1 MPPWVTPSISTV
13 NRLCWLKS
21 PAVFLVV
28 PLRTSRLNFTGIHLL
43 LCDPRGGRA
52 LRSGGGHSAPGFHF
66 TLSGPLPDRR
76 SCAPCIHLPSLGD
89 TIEMVSPSHTCPVR
103 EHHRDGVPYR
113 SCVPGAADEPA
124 PG

>member
-1 MPPWVTPSISTV
+1 MPPCVTPSISTV

-52 LRSGGGHSAPGFHF
+52 LRSGGGRSAPGFRF
-66 TLSGPLPDRR
+66 TLSGPLPD
-76 SCAPCIHLPSLGD
+76 PSHRPWGTPFPPGGHHFPLGD
-89 TIEMVSPSHTCPVR
+89 TISWCPR
-103 EHHRDGVPYR
+103 HDPCIH
-113 SCVPGAADEPA
+113 
-124 PG
+124 

>member
-52 LRSGGGHSAPGFHF
+52 LRSGGDHSAPGFHF
-66 TLSGPLPDRR
+66 TLSGPLPDPPTR
-76 SCAPCIHLPSLGD
+76 SAGGHHRAGVPVKIMRPGGGGRARPRDAPSVTSLALPSGR
-89 TIEMVSPSHTCPVR
+89 C
-103 EHHRDGVPYR
+103 
-113 SCVPGAADEPA
+113 
-124 PG
+124 

>member
-1 MPPWVTPSISTV
+1 MPPCVTPSISTV

-28 PLRTSRLNFTGIHLL
+28 PLRTSRLNFTAIHLL

-66 TLSGPLPDRR
+66 ILSGPLPDAPSR
-76 SCAPCIHLPSLGD
+76 SAGA
-89 TIEMVSPSHTCPVR
+89 
-103 EHHRDGVPYR
+103 HHRDGVPVKIMR
-113 SCVPGAADEPA
+113 PGAADESA
-124 PG
+124 PGTPPPL